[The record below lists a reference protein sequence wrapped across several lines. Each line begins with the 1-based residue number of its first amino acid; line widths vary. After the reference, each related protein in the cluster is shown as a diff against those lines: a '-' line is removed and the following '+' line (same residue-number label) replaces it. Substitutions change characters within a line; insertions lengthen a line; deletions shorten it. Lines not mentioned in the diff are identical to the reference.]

1 MCVQIFIYIQF
12 LFLFDF
18 RYIVVVLLGVVVV
31 PHVKKVPYFS
41 SIEFFYFYEIYCLP
55 WCESVRVCVC
65 EPQRFCWLHL
75 QLRVVTFVGVFV
87 APCHHDDDDDI
98 VDPLTQARTLPQ
110 ISRDF
115 WMTWANGFQLHFYHM
130 CVCVYGTS
138 RNSSGIAVCMSMY
151 HIANDHTASLSFR
164 DSKPKS
170 MATAR
175 ARATMYYAN
184 ILFVCPW
191 RACVYVCVHGVRVW
205 ESDAAFCGSK

>member
-1 MCVQIFIYIQF
+1 MRFVFFLDVRVWVCVNLRCFVGYTYSYVLLLLLVFSSPPAITTTTMMILLIPSRRHARFHKYHEISGWREQMDFNYIFII
-12 LFLFDF
+12 
-18 RYIVVVLLGVVVV
+18 
-31 PHVKKVPYFS
+31 
-41 SIEFFYFYEIYCLP
+41 
-55 WCESVRVCVC
+55 
-65 EPQRFCWLHL
+65 
-75 QLRVVTFVGVFV
+75 
-87 APCHHDDDDDI
+87 
-98 VDPLTQARTLPQ
+98 
-110 ISRDF
+110 
-115 WMTWANGFQLHFYHM
+115 
-130 CVCVYGTS
+130 CVCVYGMS

-191 RACVYVCVHGVRVW
+191 WACVCVYCVRVW

>member
-1 MCVQIFIYIQF
+1 MRFVFFFPWCGSVGVCVWTSE
-12 LFLFDF
+12 
-18 RYIVVVLLGVVVV
+18 VLLVTLTATCC
-31 PHVKKVPYFS
+31 Y
-41 SIEFFYFYEIYCLP
+41 
-55 WCESVRVCVC
+55 
-65 EPQRFCWLHL
+65 FCWCFRRPLPSRRRWWYCWSPHAGTHASTNITRFL
-75 QLRVVTFVGVFV
+75 DDVSKWISITF
-87 APCHHDDDDDI
+87 
-98 VDPLTQARTLPQ
+98 L
-110 ISRDF
+110 S
-115 WMTWANGFQLHFYHM
+115 Y
-130 CVCVYGTS
+130 VCVYGVS